1 MAKSE
6 DPEACGTG
14 CGCQCDT
21 VDADD
26 ALETEREAREAR
38 EARAERKNDLTAR
51 AVRRECKRLLEEA
64 SDAAGASAGV
74 GGSAMVVLMG
84 ALGALGLYVRHGEDP
99 IAALL
104 SVADPSRARSAGRI
118 AGWLQVE
125 RERERLAEA
134 YRQETHA
141 IWDRLIATQDAR
153 AIFEREHPPDV

>member
-1 MAKSE
+1 M
-6 DPEACGTG
+6 EAH
-14 CGCQCDT
+14 QT
-21 VDADD
+21 VFHCCP
-26 ALETEREAREAR
+26 
-38 EARAERKNDLTAR
+38 K
-51 AVRRECKRLLEEA
+51 VRRECKRLLEEA
-64 SDAAGASAGV
+64 SDAAAGTSAGV

-141 IWDRLIATQDAR
+141 IGERRDAGTETEADWDRLIATQDAR
-153 AIFEREHPPDV
+153 AAFEREHPPDV